1 MLSTARTSTLAQTR
15 HPARLAPAVLLRR
28 LKDILPAIAIGCL
41 ILAVWYVG
49 AVIKNMPSARIL
61 LGSRAT
67 TADLIRQS
75 LNLNMPLVP
84 LPHQV
89 IADFASALAQPL
101 DSPRGLWIHM
111 GTTAWEALL
120 GLFFGTAFGIFIA
133 SVFVHS
139 RPMEN
144 AFLPFVVAS
153 QTVPVI
159 ALAPIV
165 IGIMGIS
172 LSAKVLIA
180 AYLVFFPVT
189 VSMVKGFKSADP
201 LALDVMRTYAATPW
215 QVYRK
220 LRFPAALPFLFAGL
234 KVAATASLVGSI
246 IAELPFGSTTGLGA
260 RLIVA
265 TTYSATISVWST
277 ILACGVLGMLAFGLV
292 SGLERLVVKRRVS
305 LDGSV

>member
-1 MLSTARTSTLAQTR
+1 MISTARTSTVAKIRQ
-15 HPARLAPAVLLRR
+15 PSRLAPTAWLRR
-28 LKDILPAIAIGCL
+28 MQSTIPALVIGLLLVAI
-41 ILAVWYVG
+41 WYVA
-49 AVIKNMPSARIL
+49 AVFKNMPSARIV
-61 LGSRAT
+61 LGQQAST
-67 TADLIRQS
+67 GELIRQS

-89 IADFASALAQPL
+89 LADFFSALQQPL

-120 GLFFGTAFGIFIA
+120 GLFFGTILGIVIA
-133 SVFVHS
+133 TIFVHS
-139 RPMEN
+139 RPVES
-144 AFLPFVVAS
+144 AFLPYVIAS

-189 VSMVKGFKSADP
+189 VSMVKGLKSADA
-201 LALDVMRTYAATPW
+201 LAYDLMRSYAATRW
-215 QVYRK
+215 QVYWK

-234 KVAATASLVGSI
+234 KVAATASLVGAI

-265 TTYSATISVWST
+265 TTYSATISVWAT
-277 ILACGVLGMLAFGLV
+277 ILASGVLGILGFAMV
-292 SGLERLVVKRRVS
+292 SGLERLLVKHRVS
-305 LDGSV
+305 LEGSV